1 MYCSVRC
8 PWKIFRAELI
18 KTDWEVRVADFW
30 KSADSRKT
38 ADLLA
43 KMKSL
48 VDELEPDD
56 PDGLFEWAS
65 IHDFL
70 GLEADAIPI
79 YERALESG
87 LTGLKSQ
94 KAVIQLASSLRNI
107 GKAKAAVVL
116 LETNSFDDEMAVAA
130 KGFLALAYLD
140 SGNPDKALSLVLGEF
155 YPAEAIY
162 GRSIKFYTEE
172 LGKRTSRKLA

>member
-1 MYCSVRC
+1 MKS
-8 PWKIFRAELI
+8 K
-18 KTDWEVRVADFW
+18 WEERVADFW
-30 KSADSRKT
+30 KTVDDGKA
-38 ADLLA
+38 AEMLA

-48 VDELEPDD
+48 VSELEPND

-107 GKAKAAVVL
+107 GKASEAVVL

-130 KGFLALAYLD
+130 KAFLALAYLD
-140 SGNPDKALSLVLGEF
+140 SGNPEKALGLALGEF